1 MPVARATEQAMTQIT
16 GPVVAT
22 TLVLVAVF
30 APVGF
35 LPGISGQLYRQFAV
49 TISCSVLISAVNAL
63 TLSPALCRLI
73 LRPPHRARFRL
84 FRWFNGGLDWSRR
97 RYGGTVAW
105 LSRRLLVSC
114 LALGAVIAAAAL
126 LFGVVPSGFIPSED
140 QGYFFVNVTLPNGAS
155 LERTQQVVG
164 QVSDVLHQDKGV
176 ADLIEL
182 SGFSIVTGTNE
193 SNAGT
198 VIAVLTPWAKRT
210 TARESASGIIAAVT
224 PRLNALPAATI
235 AAFNPPAI
243 PGIGKTGGFDF
254 QLEARAGQSI
264 QQLAAT
270 ARGLVYA
277 ANQDKA
283 LGGVFSSFSAAQPQV
298 DLRIDRTRAEL
309 MGVQPADIYAELQAH
324 LGSEYV
330 NQFNLQ
336 SQVFQVI
343 VQDQSRYREAVSDI
357 QNLYVRGSGGAMV
370 PLRSLVRVS
379 TTLGPDTVTRY
390 NLYPSVEI
398 FGQAGPGTSS
408 GQAMAEM
415 MKLAAAHLP
424 KGYGYDWTSLSFQQ
438 QQEGSSGT
446 LAFAASLIFAYLFL
460 VAQYESWSLPV
471 SVILSVSVAALGAL
485 LALLVRGIAMDVYA
499 QIGLV
504 LLVGLAAKNAIL
516 IVAFSKTRLEEGET
530 IRQAALDGAQT
541 RYRAVLMTALAFIF
555 GVLPLVFASGAGAG
569 ARQSIGTTVFGG
581 MVLATFVG
589 IVFVPVLFVALELLS
604 GRMARMMRGRGAQA
618 RPAE

>member
-1 MPVARATEQAMTQIT
+1 
-16 GPVVAT
+16 
-22 TLVLVAVF
+22 
-30 APVGF
+30 
-35 LPGISGQLYRQFAV
+35 
-49 TISCSVLISAVNAL
+49 
-63 TLSPALCRLI
+63 
-73 LRPPHRARFRL
+73 
-84 FRWFNGGLDWSRR
+84 
-97 RYGGTVAW
+97 
-105 LSRRLLVSC
+105 
-114 LALGAVIAAAAL
+114 
-126 LFGVVPSGFIPSED
+126 
-140 QGYFFVNVTLPNGAS
+140 
-155 LERTQQVVG
+155 
-164 QVSDVLHQDKGV
+164 
-176 ADLIEL
+176 
-182 SGFSIVTGTNE
+182 
-193 SNAGT
+193 
-198 VIAVLTPWAKRT
+198 
-210 TARESASGIIAAVT
+210 
-224 PRLNALPAATI
+224 
-235 AAFNPPAI
+235 
-243 PGIGKTGGFDF
+243 
-254 QLEARAGQSI
+254 
-264 QQLAAT
+264 
-270 ARGLVYA
+270 
-277 ANQDKA
+277 
-283 LGGVFSSFSAAQPQV
+283 
-298 DLRIDRTRAEL
+298 
-309 MGVQPADIYAELQAH
+309 
-324 LGSEYV
+324 
-330 NQFNLQ
+330 
-336 SQVFQVI
+336 
-343 VQDQSRYREAVSDI
+343 
-357 QNLYVRGSGGAMV
+357 MV